1 MIGAYSRSP
10 HTLTAQSPL
19 QSPMLRHDSPGFA
32 YPTPPAS
39 HEGQSPCFGQ
49 NMNVPLVSPS
59 EDFGHIV
66 ERGIDEPPQASSP
79 LSAAFYTSTMSSS
92 AAVEEAIQ
100 EILPGESITEDS
112 LYPLSN
118 TPPSQ
123 SENDSLGLTPEPS
136 PRVAPSIPSPITS
149 NVYASPKG
157 VQSTA
162 LPNQWGK
169 YTICFQST
177 YSSNSTH

>member
-1 MIGAYSRSP
+1 
-10 HTLTAQSPL
+10 
-19 QSPMLRHDSPGFA
+19 MLRHDSPGFA

-123 SENDSLGLTPEPS
+123 SENDSMGLTPEPS
-136 PRVAPSIPSPITS
+136 PRVAPSMPSPITS
-149 NVYASPKG
+149 NVYASPKA

-169 YTICFQST
+169 FSI
-177 YSSNSTH
+177 